1 MRTTINGKPFEFEP
15 RHDETAIDVLRDRAG
30 LTGTKMACGGG
41 ICGACTIR
49 VDNLPKCSCVM
60 PATQMEGADIRT
72 IEEHGLDNLHPIQR
86 AFMANEGLQC
96 GFCTPGFINEGIA
109 FYDKWRAEHGKTEP
123 SKHDIALA
131 MGGHLCRCGAYVG
144 IFTAIQK
151 ACLGEYDNVT
161 DSPIHRIDAPEK
173 VTGTA
178 KYTVDTVYEGQQEG
192 KILRSKYPHAI
203 IRSIDKS
210 AAEAM
215 DGVSAVVDLMK
226 VNEKVRW
233 VGQPVAA
240 VAAVD
245 EQTALLALE
254 KINVDYEILPAAVG
268 TEAAEKPDA
277 PLIWEKDKRGEI
289 PSAAEEIDFPYRWKN
304 NVGHVPAGL
313 VISPLCILADRA
325 IKKVREKAP
334 ESLTE
339 QTYINHQQVH
349 TALEPHAAVASWD
362 GSKLHVVAS
371 SQSVYALRNELAHH
385 FELDKEQ
392 ITTEGKYIGGAF
404 GAKGGLYREI
414 IVAVTLALAAKAPVR
429 VANSR
434 LEELAYAGTRTGSRG
449 EVALAIHKDGT
460 PNAMHFHSYGD
471 AGVAAGAAPAA
482 VYWMMSPDGLKKD
495 FSDNIII
502 NNVPPTLPFR
512 APDGPAKR
520 WVIESA
526 IDEAA
531 ANNGINPIALRRI
544 WWPKHEIKNRLF
556 DWVESIPQWK
566 ARKSEAGA
574 DTGRFKR
581 GIGMAMAQ
589 WLFLYHPHTKVRV
602 SSSPDGFKIDCAS
615 QDVGNGT
622 RTALAKAVEDALG
635 INRHDATINIGES
648 DLPIGPMSTGSQ
660 TTVSVYPTTVTA
672 CEKVME
678 HLVKEAEAKLGL
690 TNARAAKG
698 GIEHNDGFTAWSD
711 VLAVAEPFE
720 FIEKRGAEPMFMG
733 LRFATMSKETNPSNG
748 PRFSHGAVVTE
759 VEVDT
764 LLGKVRPINVWTA
777 VAVGKIRVHEL
788 ATSQM
793 YGGAIQGLGY
803 ALYEQ
808 KTFDYNTGHVLSAN
822 MNDYR
827 IPGIGD
833 TPDIHVHFDEKGY
846 EEVRGEGI
854 GLAEL
859 CTIGV
864 AASVGNAVYHA
875 TGWRPT
881 NTPITPQDVVEGLKT
896 IQNEKA

>member
-1 MRTTINGKPFEFEP
+1 MKTFINGQLFEFEP
-15 RHDETAIDVLRDRAG
+15 RHDETAIEVLRERMG

-41 ICGACTIR
+41 ICGACTVR
-49 VDNLPKCSCVM
+49 VDNVPKCSCLM

-109 FYDKWRAEHGKTEP
+109 FYNSWRAEHGKSEP
-123 SKHDIALA
+123 TKHDIALA
-131 MGGHLCRCGAYVG
+131 LGGHLCRCAAYVG
-144 IFTAIQK
+144 IYAAIQK
-151 ACLGEYDNVT
+151 ACVGEYDEVT
-161 DSPIHRIDAPEK
+161 DSIIHRIDAPEK

-178 KYTVDTVYEGQQEG
+178 KYTVDFVFDGQLEG

-203 IRSIDKS
+203 VKSIDKS

-215 DGVSAVVDLMK
+215 EGVVAVADLME
-226 VNEKVRW
+226 VGGKVRW
-233 VGQPVAA
+233 VGQPIAGLAA
-240 VAAVD
+240 KD
-245 EQTALLALE
+245 EQTALEAL
-254 KINVDYEILPAAVG
+254 KLIKVAYEILPAAVG
-268 TEAAEKPDA
+268 TEAAAKEDA
-277 PLIWEKDKRGEI
+277 PTIWEKDKRKKI
-289 PSAAEEIDFPYRWKN
+289 PSAAEEIDFPYKWKN
-304 NVGHVPAGL
+304 NVGHIPSDI
-313 VISPLCILADRA
+313 VISPLRSRAKRA
-325 IKKVREKAP
+325 IDKVRKEAP
-334 ESLTE
+334 NTLTE
-339 QTYINHQQVH
+339 QVYVNHQQVH
-349 TALEPHAAVASWD
+349 SALEPHAAVAKWD
-362 GSKLHVVAS
+362 GSKLHVVVS
-371 SQSVYALRNELAHH
+371 SQSVVAVRNELAHH
-385 FELDKEQ
+385 FNIDVEQ
-392 ITTEGKYIGGAF
+392 ITVEGKYIGGAF

-414 IVAVTLALAAKAPVR
+414 IAAVTLALAATAPVR
-429 VANSR
+429 VVNSR

-449 EVALAIHKDGT
+449 EVALAVKKDGS
-460 PNAMHFHSYGD
+460 PGAMHFHSYGD
-471 AGVAAGAAPAA
+471 AGIAAGAAPAA
-482 VYWMMSPDGLKKD
+482 VYWLMSPKGLKKD

-502 NNVPPTLPFR
+502 NNIPPTLPFR

-531 ANNGINPIALRRI
+531 ARNGINPVDIRRK

-556 DWVESIPQWK
+556 DWVESIPQWQERK
-566 ARKSEAGA
+566 ADAGT
-574 DTGRFKR
+574 DKGRFKR
-581 GIGMAMAQ
+581 GIGLAMAQ
-589 WLFLYHPHTKVRV
+589 WIFLYHPHTKVKV
-602 SSSPDGFKIDCAS
+602 SSSPDGFKVSCGS

-622 RTALAKAVEDALG
+622 RTALAKAMEDALG
-635 INRHDATINIGES
+635 ISRHQATIEIGDSE
-648 DLPIGPMSTGSQ
+648 LPLGPMSTGSQ

-672 CEKVME
+672 CEKVIE
-678 HLVKEAEAKLGL
+678 HLVKESADKLKL
-690 TNARAAKG
+690 SNARAAKG
-698 GIEHNDGFTAWSD
+698 GIEHSDGFTPWD
-711 VLAVAEPFE
+711 EILAVATPFE
-720 FIEKRGAEPMFMG
+720 YTDKRGAEPMFMG

-764 LLGKVRPINVWTA
+764 LLGKVRPINVWTS
-777 VAVGKIRVHEL
+777 VAVGKIRVKEL

-808 KTFDYNTGHVLSAN
+808 KTFDFKTGHVLSAN
-822 MNDYR
+822 LNDYR

-833 TPDIHVHFDEKGY
+833 TPDIHVHFDEKGF

-881 NTPITPQDVVEGLKT
+881 QTPITQQDVLEGLNK
-896 IQNEKA
+896 KS